1 MCAHNGT
8 GIQHSVTVSL
18 KHAHDYELHPLLP
31 ARDNAP
37 AATWLGSKVK
47 VLQGCGFVALREMAV
62 ESLVSCE
69 WLKQQLDAGRKDL
82 RVLDGMQICS
92 TPSDDVIIKP
102 YLAAVYILYVHVSYT
117 HNLLLRIY
125 VCMVCVHTSCIS
137 MRAIATQ
144 GRLYTCARVYAL

>member
-1 MCAHNGT
+1 MLVTCTCSDVT
-8 GIQHSVTVSL
+8 GVKGRS
-18 KHAHDYELHPLLP
+18 P
-31 ARDNAP
+31 AGLWS
-37 AATWLGSKVK
+37 TGL
-47 VLQGCGFVALREMAV
+47 VALREMAV

-82 RVLDGMQICS
+82 RVLDGMQIWS
-92 TPSDDVIIKP
+92 KPSDDVIIKP
-102 YLAAVYILYVHVSYT
+102 YLAAVYCMCIEVSYA

-125 VCMVCVHTSCIS
+125 VCVHTSCIS